1 MYSEQEDMRNRQDQG
16 VLQYPN
22 CLPVGFWCECVH
34 LGFFFVS
41 VSVYGS
47 KTVLEEAYK
56 ERSPSTQSGS

>member
-34 LGFFFVS
+34 LGFFLFLCLFMAA
-41 VSVYGS
+41 
-47 KTVLEEAYK
+47 KLF
-56 ERSPSTQSGS
+56 